1 MKILVISAYRGIGDL
16 IFHLPLFR
24 YLSKKFNTKIN
35 LITVH
40 NTKAKY
46 ILKKE
51 KTISKIIYGD
61 FNRQQILK
69 KIVNLTSK
77 INKFK
82 SDLVVLTAP
91 SKRLRASLI
100 ISNAKKKIY
109 FSKLN
114 EWDLS
119 KYIYKETKTK
129 FQISK
134 LEKNYK
140 LNLNITS
147 NKNNKK
153 NVFLNID
160 SFHNQNNWGQENYLK
175 LISGLLKKNYKLF
188 INFSPKNKKKFYLIL
203 KKLNN
208 KSKVNFTYN
217 KNFNEVLKI
226 IQRCNYIIGNESGP
240 ICIGAALR
248 KKVLSIY
255 NPLTTPKSSKAI
267 YKKVKFINSRNTNSK
282 IIHKKILKFLN

>member
-16 IFHLPLFR
+16 IFHLPLFS
-24 YLSKKFNTKIN
+24 YLSKKFKTKIN

-51 KTISKIIYGD
+51 ETISKIIYGD

-69 KIVNLTSK
+69 KIVNLTNE

-82 SDLVVLTAP
+82 SDLAVLTAP

-114 EWDLS
+114 EKDLS
-119 KYIYKETKTK
+119 KYIYKETKK
-129 FQISK
+129 QFQISK

-140 LNLNITS
+140 LNLNIIS

-153 NVFLNID
+153 NIFLNID

-175 LISGLLKKNYKLF
+175 LISRLLEKKYKLF
-188 INFSPKNKKKFYLIL
+188 INFSPRNKEKFNLIL

-208 KSKVNFTYN
+208 KSKINFTYN

-226 IQRCNYIIGNESGP
+226 IQACNYIIGNESGP

-255 NPLTTPKSSKAI
+255 NPLTTFKSSKTI
-267 YKKVKFINSRNTNSK
+267 YKKVKCINSRNTNSK
-282 IIHKKILKFLN
+282 IIQNKILKFLN

>member
-1 MKILVISAYRGIGDL
+1 MKILVVSPYRGIGDL

-24 YLSKKFNTKIN
+24 YLSKKFKTKIN

-51 KTISKIIYGD
+51 KTISKIVYGD

-77 INKFK
+77 INQFK
-82 SDLVVLTAP
+82 SDLTVLTAP
-91 SKRLRASLI
+91 SKRLKASLI
-100 ISNAKKKIY
+100 ISNSKKKIY

-114 EWDLS
+114 EKDLS
-119 KYIYKETKTK
+119 KYIYKETKKK

-140 LNLNITS
+140 LNLNIRP

-153 NVFLNID
+153 NIFLNID

-175 LISGLLKKNYKLF
+175 LISGLLKKKYKLF
-188 INFSPKNKKKFYLIL
+188 INFSPRNKKKFSLIL

-248 KKVLSIY
+248 KKVLSIH
-255 NPLTTPKSSKAI
+255 NPLTTPKSSKTI

-282 IIHKKILKFLN
+282 TIHKKILKFLN

>member
-24 YLSKKFNTKIN
+24 YLSKKYKTKIN

-51 KTISKIIYGD
+51 ETISKIIYGD
-61 FNRQQILK
+61 FNRQKILK
-69 KIVNLTSK
+69 KIINLTSK

-82 SDLVVLTAP
+82 SDLAVLTAP
-91 SKRLRASLI
+91 SKRLRTSLI

-114 EWDLS
+114 EKDLS
-119 KYIYKETKTK
+119 KYIYKETKK
-129 FQISK
+129 QFQISK

-140 LNLNITS
+140 LNLNISS

-160 SFHNQNNWGQENYLK
+160 SFHNQNNWGQKNYLK

-188 INFSPKNKKKFYLIL
+188 INFSPRNKKKFNLIL

-255 NPLTTPKSSKAI
+255 NPLTTPKSSKII
-267 YKKVKFINSRNTNSK
+267 YKKIKYINSRNVNSK
-282 IIHKKILKFLN
+282 SIQKKILKFLN